1 MGAAF
6 ARASA
11 HGCFPP
17 AQGSSSPP
25 RRRSAPLQHA
35 LELISLKA
43 KKKKLHPNL
52 ISVWFKVCGCVLGL
66 CWRRS
71 GGPCWDVPMER
82 APRSRCEPPGPL
94 RWPNRAEVGSSSW
107 AGHSPPRWA
116 PWWWQAGREPQ
127 RRGRGTSGAAA
138 ALGRGSSSLQGT
150 GGGSGEATA
159 SAQAGV
165 VWGEQRCHPTRKRYP
180 GCLTRGSART
190 GLRGLRCVRG
200 EQRRGLL
207 GTCVEMGTSG
217 FSGGFVA

>member
-35 LELISLKA
+35 LQLISLKA
-43 KKKKLHPNL
+43 KKKLHPNL
-52 ISVWFKVCGCVLGL
+52 ISAWFKVCGCVLGL

-71 GGPCWDVPMER
+71 AGPCWGVPMER
-82 APRSRCEPPGPL
+82 APRSRCEPPGPP

-107 AGHSPPRWA
+107 AGHSLPRWA
-116 PWWWQAGREPQ
+116 PWWWQADREPQ

-150 GGGSGEATA
+150 GGAVGRQQPALRLGSSGE
-159 SAQAGV
+159 SRGV
-165 VWGEQRCHPTRKRYP
+165 IPPKNVTP
-180 GCLTRGSART
+180 G
-190 GLRGLRCVRG
+190 V
-200 EQRRGLL
+200 
-207 GTCVEMGTSG
+207 
-217 FSGGFVA
+217 